1 VTFDAAAFSVNGIS
15 MQKNLLRFA
24 EANGSKSAVGAL
36 YKDCSNRLTTVLF
49 GEVKYLH
56 ETEIIPFECALIC
69 HVVVVNGRSDNR
81 LLAVEGADL
90 EYCCKSD
97 PD

>member
-1 VTFDAAAFSVNGIS
+1 
-15 MQKNLLRFA
+15 
-24 EANGSKSAVGAL
+24 
-36 YKDCSNRLTTVLF
+36 LTTVLF
-49 GEVKYLH
+49 SEVKYLH
-56 ETEIIPFECALIC
+56 DTEIIPFECALIC